1 MQLKID
7 LTKLIFGLM
16 RSKED
21 YNYLK
26 EICVNFFLL
35 KKMSKE
41 DEIKIYTSQD
51 ENYTIEPPFYVID
64 LPDDQG
70 FLILKE
76 SER

>member
-1 MQLKID
+1 
-7 LTKLIFGLM
+7 
-16 RSKED
+16 
-21 YNYLK
+21 
-26 EICVNFFLL
+26 
-35 KKMSKE
+35 MSKE

>member
-1 MQLKID
+1 
-7 LTKLIFGLM
+7 
-16 RSKED
+16 
-21 YNYLK
+21 
-26 EICVNFFLL
+26 
-35 KKMSKE
+35 MSK

-51 ENYTIEPPFYVID
+51 ENYTIEPPFIVID